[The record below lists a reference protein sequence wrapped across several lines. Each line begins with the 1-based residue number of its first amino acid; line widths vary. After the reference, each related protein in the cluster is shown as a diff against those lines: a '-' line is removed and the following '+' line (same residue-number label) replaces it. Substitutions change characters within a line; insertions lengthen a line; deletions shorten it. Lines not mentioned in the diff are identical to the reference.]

1 MSKLIMDALVS
12 NQGLTSDMR
21 IEASG
26 GAPLSPLGDGLSPGG
41 GILSSL
47 LRKPILKRQASKT
60 S

>member
-26 GAPLSPLGDGLSPGG
+26 VAPLNPLGDGLSPGG
-41 GILSSL
+41 GMLSSL
-47 LRKPILKRQASKT
+47 
-60 S
+60 